1 MTSLQQSILAGFRTR
16 GPCSV
21 HEAINQSY
29 GPLPTDVPDAVYDL
43 QRLGFIEQVP
53 SEKFAPQ
60 YQVISMERGF
70 RGRQ

>member
-1 MTSLQQSILAGFRTR
+1 MTSFAQSILIGFKAH

-21 HEAINQSY
+21 HEAIGQDY
-29 GPLPTDVPDAVYDL
+29 GRHPDGVTDAVYDL
-43 QRLGFIEQVP
+43 QRLGFIERVP

-60 YQVISMERGF
+60 YRVVPTERGF

>member
-1 MTSLQQSILAGFRTR
+1 MTSLQQSILAGFRTH

-21 HEAINQSY
+21 HEAIGQDY
-29 GPLPTDVPDAVYDL
+29 GCPPDGVSDAVYDL

-53 SEKFAPQ
+53 SDKFAPQ
-60 YQVISMERGF
+60 YQIINIERGF